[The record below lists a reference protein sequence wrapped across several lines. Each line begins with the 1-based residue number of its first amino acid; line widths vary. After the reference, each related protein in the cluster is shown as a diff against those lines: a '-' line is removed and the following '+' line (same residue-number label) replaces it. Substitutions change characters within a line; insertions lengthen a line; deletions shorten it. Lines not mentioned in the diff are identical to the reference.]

1 MSNDIKNDLINWKA
15 EQLSDDSPVYNSKD
29 LINALNSVMPSLGS
43 VILTTNNHILSKQED
58 WDSITMNTLN
68 MFTTLANSGLPASD
82 FPNNSGILLVL
93 GYTSYNIYIA
103 ISGEAVYYRL
113 GDADW
118 NKLLTSASINDLNGS
133 VTTLTSNL
141 SKLSDQQTTLNSLFN
156 TFKDDT
162 TKQLDTLN
170 TQSTSQAKMLED
182 INNQLVKLNET
193 YNQVN
198 RLNNVAK
205 NLALTDIDGGIKDI
219 FVDELNKY
227 NSAIDTGLFNLVFAT
242 DYHYDIATTY
252 NQFTGTTAP
261 VNYQEMWQ
269 SELRKMLNIQMIDK
283 ADGVVFGGD
292 MIDQPAM
299 AKNHGSTKEAIKELK
314 DVFSLIGTSIKIPSF
329 IIKGNHDNNNN
340 LGAADLV
347 YDNVINNKVWSSNYA
362 KYIPDWG
369 EVRDGDS
376 NYFYKDF
383 DDKKVRVIG
392 LDTYDLP
399 ETMLNGSLQFN
410 RFKQSGLQQA
420 QLDWL
425 ANKALA
431 TDYTVIITLHH
442 QVNTIFNN
450 DSGCINHDILKQIIT
465 DFVAGGVTD
474 KTLTGTNTSV
484 PVTLK
489 YSFKNKGNLAVVL
502 SGHFHLDFV
511 KKVDNVNYVITRCAS
526 ITGDVVDKTDRWAH
540 YNVDAQEDAWD
551 LVSLDTN
558 KRTLT
563 FKRFGAGN
571 DDKEYATRTMSY

>member
-1 MSNDIKNDLINWKA
+1 MSNDIKNDLINWNA

-29 LINALNSVMPSLGS
+29 LINALNSIMPSLGS

-58 WDSITMNTLN
+58 WDSVTMNTLN

-118 NKLLTSASINDLNGS
+118 NKLLTSATIKDLTDS
-133 VTTLTSNL
+133 VTTLTNNL
-141 SKLSDQQTTLNSLFN
+141 SKLSDQQTTLSSLFN

-170 TQSTSQAKMLED
+170 SQSTSQAKMLED

-198 RLNNVAK
+198 NLNSVAK

-227 NSAIDTGLFNLVFAT
+227 NNAIDTGLFNLVFAT

-252 NQFTGTTAP
+252 NPWSQFTSP
-261 VNYQEMWQ
+261 SNFQEMYN
-269 SELRKMLNIQMIDK
+269 SSLRKMLNIKMIDK

-292 MIDQPAM
+292 MIDQPAYK
-299 AKNHGSTKEAIKELK
+299 KNHGSTKEAIKELK
-314 DVFSLIGTSIKIPSF
+314 DVFSLVGTSIEIPAF
-329 IIKGNHDNNNN
+329 IIKGNHDANNN
-340 LGAADLV
+340 LGKSDFY
-347 YDNVINNKVWSSNYA
+347 YDNVINDKVWSSNYS

-383 DDKKVRVIG
+383 DDKKIRLIG

-399 ETMLNGSLQFN
+399 ETMVNGVMQFN
-410 RFKQSGLQQA
+410 RFTTTGLQQK

-425 ANKALA
+425 ANDALD
-431 TDYTVIITLHH
+431 TSYTVVITSHH
-442 QVNTIFNN
+442 PVDKVFST
-450 DSGCINHDILKQIIT
+450 DTRSINHDILKQILA
-465 DFVAGGVTD
+465 DFVTGGITD
-474 KTLTGTNTSV
+474 KTVTGVNTDV
-484 PVTLK
+484 PATVT
-489 YSFKNKGNLAVVL
+489 YSFKDKGSIAFVV
-502 SGHFHLDFV
+502 SGHFHNDNY
-511 KKVDNVNYVITRCAS
+511 KKVDGINYVLTRCA
-526 ITGDVVDKTDRWAH
+526 TVTTDDVEKADRWA
-540 YNVDAQEDAWD
+540 YYDVDVKEDAWD
-551 LVSLDTN
+551 LISVDNN
-558 KRTLT
+558 KRMVI
-563 FKRFGAGN
+563 FKRFGAGSQ
-571 DDKEYATRTMSY
+571 DEKYTTRTMSY